1 MVLDLRL
8 TKGWDSAES
17 LFLCPLVWRLWPNGL
32 LKVERKARNITM
44 FGRWMGLEVAVEVWR
59 LGGVL
64 PFGNL
69 WRVFS

>member
-44 FGRWMGLEVAVEVWR
+44 FGRWMGLEVAVEVW
-59 LGGVL
+59 
-64 PFGNL
+64 
-69 WRVFS
+69 